1 MVLVSVCCCCAD
13 GIREK
18 DKNMLGGVLKMVA
31 VLNKDNSY
39 SLAKHAWQDVRS
51 DWPYYTDVD
60 KQLLKKSVQPVLLFP
75 SPAFSASPQCWFV
88 STLICSPE
96 REARDVSS
104 CLESQGCHLIPLSYL
119 LSCFFFCLVLL
130 RLLSCHFCANGPFSW
145 PFLQKTLKYF
155 SLRVRPFCMALVEQ
169 IGDDSW

>member
-1 MVLVSVCCCCAD
+1 MHRCVQCDLCTWDTQERREHAGLGAEGGDMVLVIVCCCCAD

-18 DKNMLGGVLKMVA
+18 DKNMLGGVLKAVA

-39 SLAKHAWQDVRS
+39 SLAKHAWQDVRN

-60 KQLLKKSVQPVLLFP
+60 RQLLKKSVQQVLHFP

-96 REARDVSS
+96 GRLGMYPPVWN
-104 CLESQGCHLIPLSYL
+104 
-119 LSCFFFCLVLL
+119 L
-130 RLLSCHFCANGPFSW
+130 RA
-145 PFLQKTLKYF
+145 
-155 SLRVRPFCMALVEQ
+155 V
-169 IGDDSW
+169 I